1 MKTAAVLS
9 LFYFMKLQSETSLL
23 LLPVIKKFIFLSK
36 ACSKVDIFDIKPI
49 QKLASPWFV

>member
-1 MKTAAVLS
+1 
-9 LFYFMKLQSETSLL
+9 MKLQSETSLL